1 MSQNATAVAE
11 AQNKVDA
18 VATEETAEQKV
29 IIPFEKTGDFYVEE
43 LGVIEPK
50 RVYNLIK
57 RIFDVLA
64 SFFGLVLLMI
74 PMVFIGIAIKCSTK
88 GCVLF
93 FQERLGLNGKKIT
106 IIKFRTMYADAEKN
120 GAQWSEGDS
129 DSRIY
134 PFGRF
139 LRKTR
144 LDELPQLWNVL
155 KNDMSIVG
163 PRPERECFHKEFE
176 TYVHGFSERLKVKPG
191 LTGLAQINGGYDLR
205 PEEKVKYDVEYI
217 KNRSLWNDFVIMAK
231 TFGVV
236 FKKAGAK

>member
-74 PMVFIGIAIKCSTK
+74 PMVFIGIAIKFSTK

-236 FKKAGAK
+236 FKKVGAK

>member
-1 MSQNATAVAE
+1 MSQNATALAE
-11 AQNKVDA
+11 AQKEVD
-18 VATEETAEQKV
+18 TALIQEFTEQKV
-29 IIPFEKTGDFYVEE
+29 IIPFEKTGDFYVED

-50 RVYNLIK
+50 ALYNAIK
-57 RIFDVLA
+57 RAFDVFA
-64 SFFGLVLLMI
+64 SLFGLIVLLI
-74 PMVFIGIAIKCSTK
+74 PMVIIGIIIKFSTE
-88 GCVLF
+88 GSALF

-106 IIKFRTMYADAEKN
+106 IIKFRTMYSDAEKD
-120 GAQWSEGDS
+120 GARWSEGDS

-176 TYVHGFSERLKVKPG
+176 TYIHGFGERLKVKPG

-205 PEEKVKYDVEYI
+205 PEEKVRYDVEYI
-217 KNRSLWNDFVIMAK
+217 KNRSLWNDFVIIAK

-236 FKKAGAK
+236 FKRSGAK